1 MFIIESCRMI
11 REVSV
16 IQDSDGMC
24 IIRFTDTRGMIRVRR
39 SRLFMSREDAQAV
52 VDQYKAKIKA
62 QAKPADPVNTQSAP
76 YVSQEMRRRYELDFS
91 GFQG

>member
-24 IIRFTDTRGMIRVRR
+24 IIRFTDTHGMIRVRR
-39 SRLFMSREDAQAV
+39 SRLFMRREDAQAV

-62 QAKPADPVNTQSAP
+62 QAKPADPVNTP